1 MDSYKHTRALTNE
14 RTHARTHVRTH
25 VLTDARTHARTYP
38 QELAEMNIVNV
49 RGLFADRKF
58 PWELETQL
66 ELEPETQVKQKQT
79 MSRWADRGEG

>member
-1 MDSYKHTRALTNE
+1 
-14 RTHARTHVRTH
+14 
-25 VLTDARTHARTYP
+25 
-38 QELAEMNIVNV
+38 MNIVNV